1 MSFALKNHL
10 FEKSEW
16 KSLDRK
22 LNEKMT
28 ENPLCYSYT
37 RYYDDDAGTES
48 NCTKDENVFASKLK
62 RGLFF
67 LGIEGSN
74 MKRISFLAGLPTL
87 SKKFLKRF

>member
-37 RYYDDDAGTES
+37 TMMMMPAQILIARRM
-48 NCTKDENVFASKLK
+48 KM
-62 RGLFF
+62 F
-67 LGIEGSN
+67 LPQN
-74 MKRISFLAGLPTL
+74 
-87 SKKFLKRF
+87 

>member
-37 RYYDDDAGTES
+37 MMMMPAQNLIAPRM
-48 NCTKDENVFASKLK
+48 KM
-62 RGLFF
+62 F
-67 LGIEGSN
+67 LPQN
-74 MKRISFLAGLPTL
+74 
-87 SKKFLKRF
+87 